1 MPESFCEQL
10 ELFTH
15 HATESEV
22 VVEVRDISQGRI
34 RAFHGQLRGPR
45 CTKAKT
51 LSASFAIELCT
62 CDAKMAQSAS
72 VLVTEPC
79 YWSPDLPMLYDIELE
94 LELAGG
100 ETATWRQ
107 SLGLRQ
113 CAIHGRDLFR
123 GRKRIVLRGAVV
135 ENASIEL
142 LARAADAELA
152 LVVRDSE
159 AAFLQRASELG
170 VPLAVDLRGTAG
182 DLTPTLLRFTWQPA
196 VELVLLSDRVIS
208 AYFKPRAVRAGIV
221 VYAALTPVDGEWVD
235 VLSCELGPG
244 ERPPAWA
251 TTCAKPVIAIRHVC
265 AYAEL
270 SEARR
275 GCDRLQAE
283 LAPQFDLAGYFV

>member
-1 MPESFCEQL
+1 MPESFSEQL

-34 RAFHGQLRGPR
+34 RSIHGQLRGPR
-45 CTKAKT
+45 CAKAKT
-51 LSASFAIELCT
+51 LSASFAIDRCT
-62 CDAKMAQSAS
+62 CDAKISQSAS

-79 YWSPDLPMLYDIELE
+79 YWSPELPMLYDIELE

-100 ETATWRQ
+100 ETATWRR

-113 CAIHGRDLFR
+113 CDIHGRDLFR

-152 LVVRDSE
+152 LVVRDSDT
-159 AAFLQRASELG
+159 AFLQRASELG
-170 VPLAVDLRGTAG
+170 VPLAVDLRGFVG

-196 VELVLLSDRVIS
+196 IELVLLSNRVTG
-208 AYFKPRAVRAGIV
+208 ADFKPRAVRAGSFV
-221 VYAALTPVDGEWVD
+221 DAALPSAAGEGVD
-235 VLSCELGPG
+235 VLSWELGPR
-244 ERPPAWA
+244 ERLPSWA
-251 TTCAKPVIAIRHVC
+251 ATCAKPVIAIRR
-265 AYAEL
+265 AGPYADL
-270 SEARR
+270 SETRR
-275 GCDRLQAE
+275 GCDLLQAE
-283 LAPQFDLAGYFV
+283 LAPEFDLAGYFV